1 MFLSALKQHK
11 KTTGVTLVEL
21 MIAIV
26 ISSILVLGIAEIFK
40 LNKRSS
46 KIQDDSARMQ
56 ESGRFAFNMIMQDI
70 RRAGYYGGNA
80 NTVDISGTS
89 DIVAPTNTCPNNTT
103 WGRMLERRI
112 IGLNDTGAAYACL
125 SADHLRGDVLVVRY
139 TEGKNLAAFDANRF
153 YVRSSLF
160 EGRLFT
166 GNVAANVSNT
176 VSDSPQN
183 VQLLSSQAYYIG
195 TAQDSGA
202 DRSCHFDNS
211 ITIPALFRE
220 VLSSTG
226 VPVQEEVA
234 SGIEHLQVQYGVD
247 RSVAQNGEVNT
258 YYNADAISNN
268 TTATPNWTQVVSVR
282 FWVLARAE
290 CPTSGY
296 TNTKTYTMGDVTYD
310 PNPDDSFKRQLYS
323 TTVALRNG
331 N

>member
-1 MFLSALKQHK
+1 MFFSPLKQHK
-11 KTTGVTLVEL
+11 KTTGVTLIEL

-46 KIQDDSARMQ
+46 KISDDSARMQ
-56 ESGRFAFNMIMQDI
+56 ESGRFAFNMIMQDL

-80 NTVDISGTS
+80 DTANITGTS
-89 DIVAPTNTCPNNTT
+89 NIVASTNTCPTNTT

-125 SADHLRGDVLVVRY
+125 SADHLRGDVLVLRY
-139 TEGKNLAAFDANRF
+139 TEGKNITAFDANRF

-160 EGRLFT
+160 EGRMFT
-166 GNVAANVSNT
+166 GNVAANASNSVSEIPN
-176 VSDSPQN
+176 N
-183 VQLLSSQAYYIG
+183 VQLLASQAYYIG
-195 TAQDSGA
+195 TAQDGGA

-211 ITIPALFRE
+211 KKIPALFRE

-247 RSVAQNGEVNT
+247 RSVSQDGEVNT
-258 YYNADAISNN
+258 YYNANAISND
-268 TTATPNWTQVVSVR
+268 TTLTPNWSQVVSVR
-282 FWVLARAE
+282 FWVLARSE

-296 TNTKTYTMGDVTYD
+296 NNTKTYTMGDMPYT
-310 PNPDDSFKRQLYS
+310 PSDSFKRQLYS
-323 TTVALRNG
+323 TTVTLRNG
-331 N
+331 S